1 MGMENAVYM
10 DHNATTAV
18 RPEARDAVSR
28 ALAVTGNP
36 SSVHGSG
43 RTARRL
49 VEDARDAVAALV
61 GAEPAAVVFTSGGTE
76 ANNLALR
83 GAGRARVL
91 CSAVEHASV
100 LSVID
105 GIIPIPVDGD
115 GIVDL
120 DALEALLAE
129 GEDGTALVSVMLA
142 NNETGALQP
151 VADVAALAHAHGAL
165 VHCDAVQAAG
175 KMAIDFRALSCDLMS
190 LSAHKIGGPPGVGA
204 LVIAGDV
211 AEGLALSPVLR
222 GGGQERGRRA
232 GTENVP
238 GIAGF
243 GAAAR
248 AAREGLAD
256 FARLGPWRDRIENR
270 LREHAGSRVYGFG
283 APRLANTSCLIMPGV
298 EAETQV
304 IQLDLAGVAVSA
316 GAACSS
322 GKVEPSRVL
331 AAMGADAKE
340 AATAIRVSLGW
351 NTTEDDV
358 ERFEEAWIQVH
369 GQAQANTHAHA
380 AA

>member
-1 MGMENAVYM
+1 MGMENPVYM

-18 RPEARDAVSR
+18 RPEARDAV
-28 ALAVTGNP
+28 ALALALTGNP

-61 GAEPAAVVFTSGGTE
+61 GAEPAWVVFTSGGTE

-83 GAGRARVL
+83 VLPKRAPIL

-100 LSVID
+100 LSVMD
-105 GIIPIPVDGD
+105 GIVEIPVDGD
-115 GIVDL
+115 GVVDL
-120 DALEALLAE
+120 GALEALLA
-129 GEDGTALVSVMLA
+129 GEDTPALVSVMLA
-142 NNETGALQP
+142 NNETGVLQP
-151 VADVAALAHAHGAL
+151 VADVAALAHEHGAL
-165 VHCDAVQAAG
+165 IHCDAVQAAG
-175 KMAIDFRALSCDLMS
+175 KMAIDFRTLGCDLMS
-190 LSAHKIGGPPGVGA
+190 LSAHKIGGPSGVGA
-204 LVIAGDV
+204 LVVTSGVEGD
-211 AEGLALSPVLR
+211 LALIPMLR

-248 AAREGLAD
+248 AAREGLTD
-256 FARLGPWRDRIENR
+256 FARLGRWRERIENR
-270 LREHAGSRVYGFG
+270 LRQHADSRVYGFG
-283 APRLANTSCLIMPGV
+283 APRLANTSCLTMPGV

-331 AAMGADAKE
+331 AAMGVDANE

-351 NTTEDDV
+351 NTTEDDADKFV
-358 ERFEEAWIQVH
+358 EAWIQVY
-369 GQAQANTHAHA
+369 GQAQAHA
-380 AA
+380 A

>member
-1 MGMENAVYM
+1 MGMKNPVYM

-18 RPEARDAVSR
+18 RPEARDAV
-28 ALAVTGNP
+28 ALALALTGNP

-61 GAEPAAVVFTSGGTE
+61 GAEPAWVVFTSGGTE

-83 GAGRARVL
+83 VLPKRAPIL

-100 LSVID
+100 LSVMD
-105 GIIPIPVDGD
+105 GIVEIPVDGD
-115 GIVDL
+115 GVVDL
-120 DALEALLAE
+120 GALEALLA
-129 GEDGTALVSVMLA
+129 GEDTPALVSVMLA
-142 NNETGALQP
+142 NNETGVLQP
-151 VADVAALAHAHGAL
+151 VADVAALAHEHGAL
-165 VHCDAVQAAG
+165 IHCDAVQAAG
-175 KMAIDFRALSCDLMS
+175 KMAIDFRALGCDLMS
-190 LSAHKIGGPPGVGA
+190 LSAHKIGGPSGVGA
-204 LVIAGDV
+204 LVVTSGVEGD
-211 AEGLALSPVLR
+211 LALIPMLR

-248 AAREGLAD
+248 AAREGLTD
-256 FARLGPWRDRIENR
+256 FARLGRWRERIENR
-270 LREHAGSRVYGFG
+270 LRQRADSRVYGFG
-283 APRLANTSCLIMPGV
+283 APRLANTSCLTMPGV

-304 IQLDLAGVAVSA
+304 IQFDLAGVAVSA

-331 AAMGADAKE
+331 AAMGVDANE

-351 NTTEDDV
+351 NTTEDDADKFV
-358 ERFEEAWIQVH
+358 EAWIQVY
-369 GQAQANTHAHA
+369 GQAQAHA
-380 AA
+380 A

>member
-1 MGMENAVYM
+1 MGMKNPVYM

-18 RPEARDAVSR
+18 RPEARDAV
-28 ALAVTGNP
+28 ALALALTGNP

-61 GAEPAAVVFTSGGTE
+61 GAEPAWVVFTSGGTE

-83 GAGRARVL
+83 VLSKRAPIL

-100 LSVID
+100 LSVMD
-105 GIIPIPVDGD
+105 GIVEIPVDGD
-115 GIVDL
+115 GVVDL
-120 DALEALLAE
+120 GALEALLA
-129 GEDGTALVSVMLA
+129 GEDTPALVSVMLA
-142 NNETGALQP
+142 NNETGVLQP
-151 VADVAALAHAHGAL
+151 VADVAALAHEHGAL
-165 VHCDAVQAAG
+165 IHCDAVQAAG
-175 KMAIDFRALSCDLMS
+175 KMAIDFRTLGCDLMS
-190 LSAHKIGGPPGVGA
+190 LSAHKIGGPSGVGA
-204 LVIAGDV
+204 LVVTSGVEGD
-211 AEGLALSPVLR
+211 LALIPMLR

-248 AAREGLAD
+248 AAREGLTD
-256 FARLGPWRDRIENR
+256 FARLGRWRERIENR
-270 LREHAGSRVYGFG
+270 LRQHADSRVYGFG
-283 APRLANTSCLIMPGV
+283 APRLANTSCLTMPGV

-331 AAMGADAKE
+331 AAMGVDANE

-351 NTTEDDV
+351 STTEDDADKFV
-358 ERFEEAWIQVH
+358 EAWIQVY
-369 GQAQANTHAHA
+369 GQAQAHA
-380 AA
+380 A

>member
-1 MGMENAVYM
+1 MGMKNPVYM

-18 RPEARDAVSR
+18 RPEARDAV
-28 ALAVTGNP
+28 ALALALTGNP

-61 GAEPAAVVFTSGGTE
+61 GAEPAWVVFTSGGTE

-83 GAGRARVL
+83 VLPKRAPIL

-100 LSVID
+100 LSVMD
-105 GIIPIPVDGD
+105 GIVEIPVDGD
-115 GIVDL
+115 GVVDL
-120 DALEALLAE
+120 SALEALLA
-129 GEDGTALVSVMLA
+129 GEDTPALVSVMLA
-142 NNETGALQP
+142 NNETGVLQP
-151 VADVAALAHAHGAL
+151 VADVAALAHEHGAL
-165 VHCDAVQAAG
+165 IHCDAVQAAG
-175 KMAIDFRALSCDLMS
+175 KMAIDFRALGCDLMS
-190 LSAHKIGGPPGVGA
+190 LSAHKIGGPSGVGA
-204 LVIAGDV
+204 LVVTSGVEGD
-211 AEGLALSPVLR
+211 LALIPMLR

-248 AAREGLAD
+248 AAREGLTD
-256 FARLGPWRDRIENR
+256 FARLGRWRERIENR
-270 LREHAGSRVYGFG
+270 LRQRADSRVYGFG
-283 APRLANTSCLIMPGV
+283 APRLANTSCLTMPGV

-304 IQLDLAGVAVSA
+304 IQFDLAGVAVSA

-331 AAMGADAKE
+331 AAMGVDANE

-351 NTTEDDV
+351 NTTEDDADKFV
-358 ERFEEAWIQVH
+358 EAWIQVY
-369 GQAQANTHAHA
+369 GQAQAHA
-380 AA
+380 A

>member
-1 MGMENAVYM
+1 MDMENPVYL

-28 ALAVTGNP
+28 ALALTGNP

-61 GAEPAAVVFTSGGTE
+61 GASPASLVFTSGGTE

-83 GAGRARVL
+83 GVAKRARVL
-91 CSAVEHASV
+91 CSAVEHTSV
-100 LSVID
+100 LSVMD
-105 GIIPIPVDGD
+105 GIVEIPVDGD
-115 GIVDL
+115 GVVDL
-120 DALEALLAE
+120 GALETLLA
-129 GEDGTALVSVMLA
+129 GEDEPALVSVMLA
-142 NNETGALQP
+142 NNETGVLQP

-165 VHCDAVQAAG
+165 MHCDAVQAAG
-175 KMAIDFRALSCDLMS
+175 KMAIDLGSLGCDLMS

-204 LVIAGDV
+204 LVVTGGV
-211 AEGLALSPVLR
+211 ADDWPLSPILR

-256 FARLGPWRDRIENR
+256 FARLGPWRDRIEDR

-283 APRLANTSCLIMPGV
+283 APRLANTSCLTMPGV

-304 IQLDLAGVAVSA
+304 IQFDLAGLAVSA

-331 AAMGADAKE
+331 AAMGAGAEE

-351 NTTEDDV
+351 NTTEDDADKFV
-358 ERFEEAWIQVH
+358 EAWIRVH
-369 GQAQANTHAHA
+369 GQANVHAGAHA
-380 AA
+380 A

>member
-1 MGMENAVYM
+1 MGMKNPVYM

-18 RPEARDAVSR
+18 RSEARDAV
-28 ALAVTGNP
+28 ALALALTGNP

-61 GAEPAAVVFTSGGTE
+61 GAEPAWVVFTSGGTE

-83 GAGRARVL
+83 VLPKRAPIL

-100 LSVID
+100 LSVMD
-105 GIIPIPVDGD
+105 GIVEIPVDGD
-115 GIVDL
+115 GVVDL
-120 DALEALLAE
+120 GALEALLA
-129 GEDGTALVSVMLA
+129 GEDTPALVSVMLA
-142 NNETGALQP
+142 NNETGVLQP
-151 VADVAALAHAHGAL
+151 VADVAALAHEHGAL
-165 VHCDAVQAAG
+165 IHCDAVQAAG
-175 KMAIDFRALSCDLMS
+175 KMAIDFRTLGCDLMS
-190 LSAHKIGGPPGVGA
+190 LSAHKIGGPSGVGA
-204 LVIAGDV
+204 LVVTSGVEGD
-211 AEGLALSPVLR
+211 LALIPMLR

-248 AAREGLAD
+248 AAREGLTD
-256 FARLGPWRDRIENR
+256 FARLGRWRERIENR
-270 LREHAGSRVYGFG
+270 LRQRADSRVYGFG
-283 APRLANTSCLIMPGV
+283 APRLANTSCLTMPGV

-304 IQLDLAGVAVSA
+304 IQFDLAGVAVSA

-331 AAMGADAKE
+331 TAMGVDANE

-351 NTTEDDV
+351 NTTEDEADKFV
-358 ERFEEAWIQVH
+358 EAWIQVY
-369 GQAQANTHAHA
+369 GQAQAHA
-380 AA
+380 A

>member
-1 MGMENAVYM
+1 MGMKNPVYM

-18 RPEARDAVSR
+18 RPEARDAV
-28 ALAVTGNP
+28 ALALALTGNP

-61 GAEPAAVVFTSGGTE
+61 GAEPAWVVFTSGGTE

-83 GAGRARVL
+83 MLPKRAPIL

-100 LSVID
+100 LSVMD
-105 GIIPIPVDGD
+105 GIVEIPVDGD
-115 GIVDL
+115 GVVDL
-120 DALEALLAE
+120 GALEALLA
-129 GEDGTALVSVMLA
+129 GEDTPALVSVMLA
-142 NNETGALQP
+142 NNETGVLQP
-151 VADVAALAHAHGAL
+151 VADVAALAHEHGAL
-165 VHCDAVQAAG
+165 IHCDAVQAAG
-175 KMAIDFRALSCDLMS
+175 KMAIDFRTLGCDLMS
-190 LSAHKIGGPPGVGA
+190 LSAHKIGGPSGVGA
-204 LVIAGDV
+204 LVVTSGVEGD
-211 AEGLALSPVLR
+211 LALIPMLR
-222 GGGQERGRRA
+222 GGVQERGRRA

-248 AAREGLAD
+248 AAREGLTD
-256 FARLGPWRDRIENR
+256 FARLGRWRERIENR
-270 LREHAGSRVYGFG
+270 LRQRADSRVYGFG
-283 APRLANTSCLIMPGV
+283 APRLANTSCLTMPGV

-331 AAMGADAKE
+331 AAMGVDANE

-351 NTTEDDV
+351 NTTEDDADKFV
-358 ERFEEAWIQVH
+358 EAWIQVY
-369 GQAQANTHAHA
+369 GQAQAHA
-380 AA
+380 A

>member
-18 RPEARDAVSR
+18 RPEAPEAVAL

-91 CSAVEHASV
+91 CSSVEHTSV
-100 LSVID
+100 LSVMD
-105 GIIPIPVDGD
+105 GIVEIPVDGD
-115 GIVDL
+115 GVVDL
-120 DALEALLAE
+120 GALETLLA
-129 GEDGTALVSVMLA
+129 GEDEPALVSVMLA
-142 NNETGALQP
+142 NNETGVLQP
-151 VADVAALAHAHGAL
+151 VADVAALAHEHGAL

-175 KMAIDFRALSCDLMS
+175 KMAIDLGALGCDLMS
-190 LSAHKIGGPPGVGA
+190 LSAHKIGGPAGVGA
-204 LVIAGDV
+204 LVIAGGV
-211 AEGLALSPVLR
+211 ANDWPLSPVFR

-248 AAREGLAD
+248 AAREGVAD
-256 FARLGPWRDRIENR
+256 FARLGGWRERIEDR
-270 LREHAGSRVYGFG
+270 LREHAGSHVYGLS
-283 APRLANTSCLIMPGV
+283 APRLANTSCLTMPGV

-304 IQLDLAGVAVSA
+304 IQFDLAGVAVSA

-322 GKVEPSRVL
+322 GKVEASHVL
-331 AAMGADAKE
+331 AAMGAGAEE

-358 ERFEEAWIQVH
+358 EKFVEAWIQVH
-369 GQAQANTHAHA
+369 GQANVHAGAHA
-380 AA
+380 A

>member
-1 MGMENAVYM
+1 MGMKNPVYM

-18 RPEARDAVSR
+18 RPEARDAV
-28 ALAVTGNP
+28 ALALALTGNP

-61 GAEPAAVVFTSGGTE
+61 GAEPAWVVFTSGGTE

-83 GAGRARVL
+83 VLPKRAPIL

-100 LSVID
+100 LSVMD
-105 GIIPIPVDGD
+105 GIVEIPVDGD
-115 GIVDL
+115 GVVDL
-120 DALEALLAE
+120 GALEALLA
-129 GEDGTALVSVMLA
+129 GEDTPALVSVMLA
-142 NNETGALQP
+142 NNETGVLQS
-151 VADVAALAHAHGAL
+151 VADVAALAHEHGAL
-165 VHCDAVQAAG
+165 IHCDAVQAAG
-175 KMAIDFRALSCDLMS
+175 KMAIDFRTLGCDLMS
-190 LSAHKIGGPPGVGA
+190 LSAHKIGGPSGVGA
-204 LVIAGDV
+204 LVVTSGVEGD
-211 AEGLALSPVLR
+211 LALIPMLR

-248 AAREGLAD
+248 AAREGLTD
-256 FARLGPWRDRIENR
+256 FARLGRWRERIENR
-270 LREHAGSRVYGFG
+270 LRQHADSRVYGFG
-283 APRLANTSCLIMPGV
+283 APRLANTSCLTMPGV

-304 IQLDLAGVAVSA
+304 IQFDLAGVAVSA

-331 AAMGADAKE
+331 AAMGVDANE

-351 NTTEDDV
+351 NTTEDDADKFV
-358 ERFEEAWIQVH
+358 EAWIQVY
-369 GQAQANTHAHA
+369 GQAQAHA
-380 AA
+380 A

>member
-1 MGMENAVYM
+1 MGMKNPVYM

-18 RPEARDAVSR
+18 RPEARDAV
-28 ALAVTGNP
+28 ALALALTGNP

-61 GAEPAAVVFTSGGTE
+61 GAEPAWVVFTSGGTE

-83 GAGRARVL
+83 VLPKRAPIL

-100 LSVID
+100 LSVMD
-105 GIIPIPVDGD
+105 GIVEIPVDGD
-115 GIVDL
+115 GVVDL
-120 DALEALLAE
+120 GALEALLA
-129 GEDGTALVSVMLA
+129 GEDTPALVSVMLA
-142 NNETGALQP
+142 NNETGVLQP
-151 VADVAALAHAHGAL
+151 VADVAALAHEHGAL
-165 VHCDAVQAAG
+165 IHCDAVQAAG
-175 KMAIDFRALSCDLMS
+175 KMAIDFRALGCDLMS
-190 LSAHKIGGPPGVGA
+190 LSAHKIGGPSGVGA
-204 LVIAGDV
+204 LVVTSGVEGD
-211 AEGLALSPVLR
+211 LALIPMLR

-248 AAREGLAD
+248 AAREGLTD
-256 FARLGPWRDRIENR
+256 FARLGRWRERIENL
-270 LREHAGSRVYGFG
+270 LRQHADSRVYGFG
-283 APRLANTSCLIMPGV
+283 APRLANTSCLTMPGV

-331 AAMGADAKE
+331 AAMGVDANE

-351 NTTEDDV
+351 NTTEDDADKFV
-358 ERFEEAWIQVH
+358 EAWIQVY
-369 GQAQANTHAHA
+369 GQAQAHA
-380 AA
+380 A

>member
-1 MGMENAVYM
+1 MGMKNPVYM

-18 RPEARDAVSR
+18 RPEARDAV
-28 ALAVTGNP
+28 ALALALPGNP

-61 GAEPAAVVFTSGGTE
+61 GAEPAWVVFTSGGTE

-83 GAGRARVL
+83 VLPKRAPIL

-100 LSVID
+100 LSVMD
-105 GIIPIPVDGD
+105 GIVEIPVDGD
-115 GIVDL
+115 GVVDL
-120 DALEALLAE
+120 GALEALLA
-129 GEDGTALVSVMLA
+129 GEDTPALVSVMLA
-142 NNETGALQP
+142 NNETGVLQP
-151 VADVAALAHAHGAL
+151 VADVAALAHEHGAL
-165 VHCDAVQAAG
+165 IHCDAVQAAG
-175 KMAIDFRALSCDLMS
+175 KMAIDFRALGCDLMS
-190 LSAHKIGGPPGVGA
+190 LSAHKIGGPSGVGA
-204 LVIAGDV
+204 LVVTSGVEGD
-211 AEGLALSPVLR
+211 LALIPMLR

-248 AAREGLAD
+248 AAREGLTD
-256 FARLGPWRDRIENR
+256 FARLGRWRERIENR
-270 LREHAGSRVYGFG
+270 LRQHADSRVYGFG
-283 APRLANTSCLIMPGV
+283 APRLANTSCLTMPGV

-331 AAMGADAKE
+331 AAMGVDANE

-351 NTTEDDV
+351 NTTEDDADKFV
-358 ERFEEAWIQVH
+358 EAWIQVY
-369 GQAQANTHAHA
+369 GQAQAHA
-380 AA
+380 A

>member
-1 MGMENAVYM
+1 MGMKNPVYM

-18 RPEARDAVSR
+18 RPEARDAV
-28 ALAVTGNP
+28 ALALVLTRNP

-61 GAEPAAVVFTSGGTE
+61 GAEPAWVVFTSGGTE

-83 GAGRARVL
+83 VLPKRAPIL

-100 LSVID
+100 LSVMD
-105 GIIPIPVDGD
+105 GIVEIPVDGD
-115 GIVDL
+115 GVVDL
-120 DALEALLAE
+120 GALEALLA
-129 GEDGTALVSVMLA
+129 GEDTPALVSVMLA
-142 NNETGALQP
+142 NNETGVLQP
-151 VADVAALAHAHGAL
+151 VADVAALAHEHGAL
-165 VHCDAVQAAG
+165 IHCDAVQAAG
-175 KMAIDFRALSCDLMS
+175 KMAIDFRTLGCDLMS
-190 LSAHKIGGPPGVGA
+190 LSAHKIGGPSGVGA
-204 LVIAGDV
+204 LVVTSGVEGD
-211 AEGLALSPVLR
+211 LALIPMLR

-248 AAREGLAD
+248 AAREGLTD
-256 FARLGPWRDRIENR
+256 FARLGRWRERIENR
-270 LREHAGSRVYGFG
+270 LRQHADSRVYGFG
-283 APRLANTSCLIMPGV
+283 APRLANTSCLTMPGV

-304 IQLDLAGVAVSA
+304 IQFDLAGVAVSA

-331 AAMGADAKE
+331 AAMGVDANE

-351 NTTEDDV
+351 NTTEDDADKFV
-358 ERFEEAWIQVH
+358 EAWIQVY
-369 GQAQANTHAHA
+369 GQAQAHA
-380 AA
+380 A

>member
-1 MGMENAVYM
+1 MGMKNPVYM

-18 RPEARDAVSR
+18 RPEARDAV
-28 ALAVTGNP
+28 ALALALTGNP

-61 GAEPAAVVFTSGGTE
+61 GAEPAWVVFTSGGTE

-83 GAGRARVL
+83 VLPKRAPIL

-100 LSVID
+100 LSVMD
-105 GIIPIPVDGD
+105 GIVEIPVDGD
-115 GIVDL
+115 GVVDL
-120 DALEALLAE
+120 DALEALLA
-129 GEDGTALVSVMLA
+129 GEDTPALVSVMLA
-142 NNETGALQP
+142 NNETGVLQP
-151 VADVAALAHAHGAL
+151 VADVAALAHEHGAL
-165 VHCDAVQAAG
+165 IHCDAVQAAG
-175 KMAIDFRALSCDLMS
+175 KMAIDFRTLGCDLMS
-190 LSAHKIGGPPGVGA
+190 LSAHKIGGPSGVGA
-204 LVIAGDV
+204 LVVTSGVEGD
-211 AEGLALSPVLR
+211 LALIPMLR

-248 AAREGLAD
+248 AAREGLTD
-256 FARLGPWRDRIENR
+256 FAHLGRWRERIENR
-270 LREHAGSRVYGFG
+270 LRQHANNRVYGFG
-283 APRLANTSCLIMPGV
+283 APRLANTSCLTMPGV

-331 AAMGADAKE
+331 AAMGVDANE

-351 NTTEDDV
+351 NTTEDDADKFV
-358 ERFEEAWIQVH
+358 EAWIQVY
-369 GQAQANTHAHA
+369 GQAQAHA
-380 AA
+380 A

>member
-1 MGMENAVYM
+1 MGMKNPVYM

-18 RPEARDAVSR
+18 RPEARDAV
-28 ALAVTGNP
+28 ALALALTGNP

-61 GAEPAAVVFTSGGTE
+61 GAEPAWVVFTSGGTE

-83 GAGRARVL
+83 VLPKRAPIL

-100 LSVID
+100 LSVMD
-105 GIIPIPVDGD
+105 GIVEIPVDGD
-115 GIVDL
+115 GVVDL
-120 DALEALLAE
+120 GALEALLA
-129 GEDGTALVSVMLA
+129 GEDTPALVSVMLA
-142 NNETGALQP
+142 NNETGVLQP
-151 VADVAALAHAHGAL
+151 VADVAALAHEHGAL
-165 VHCDAVQAAG
+165 IHCDAVQAAG
-175 KMAIDFRALSCDLMS
+175 KMAIDFRTLGCDLMS
-190 LSAHKIGGPPGVGA
+190 LSAHKIGGPSGVGA
-204 LVIAGDV
+204 LVVTSGVEGD
-211 AEGLALSPVLR
+211 LALIPMLR

-248 AAREGLAD
+248 AAREGLTD
-256 FARLGPWRDRIENR
+256 FARLGRWRERIENR
-270 LREHAGSRVYGFG
+270 LRQHADSRVYGFG
-283 APRLANTSCLIMPGV
+283 APRLANTSCLTMPGV

-304 IQLDLAGVAVSA
+304 IQFDLAGVAVSA

-331 AAMGADAKE
+331 AAMGVDANE

-351 NTTEDDV
+351 NTTEDDADKFV
-358 ERFEEAWIQVH
+358 EAWIQVY
-369 GQAQANTHAHA
+369 GQAQAHA
-380 AA
+380 A

>member
-1 MGMENAVYM
+1 MGMKNPVYM

-18 RPEARDAVSR
+18 RPEARDAV
-28 ALAVTGNP
+28 ALALAFTGNP

-61 GAEPAAVVFTSGGTE
+61 GAEPAWVVFTSGGTE

-83 GAGRARVL
+83 VLPKRAPIL

-100 LSVID
+100 LSVMD
-105 GIIPIPVDGD
+105 GIVEIPVDGD
-115 GIVDL
+115 GVVDL
-120 DALEALLAE
+120 GALEALLA
-129 GEDGTALVSVMLA
+129 GEDTPALVSVMLA
-142 NNETGALQP
+142 NNETGVLQP
-151 VADVAALAHAHGAL
+151 VADVAALAHEHGAL
-165 VHCDAVQAAG
+165 IHCDAVQAAG
-175 KMAIDFRALSCDLMS
+175 KMAIDFRTLGCDLMS
-190 LSAHKIGGPPGVGA
+190 LSAHKIGGPSGVGA
-204 LVIAGDV
+204 LVVTSGVEGD
-211 AEGLALSPVLR
+211 LALIPMLR

-248 AAREGLAD
+248 AAREGLTD
-256 FARLGPWRDRIENR
+256 FARLGRWRERIENR
-270 LREHAGSRVYGFG
+270 LRQHADSRVYGFG
-283 APRLANTSCLIMPGV
+283 APRLANTSCLTMPGV

-331 AAMGADAKE
+331 AAMGVDANE

-351 NTTEDDV
+351 NTTEDDADKFV
-358 ERFEEAWIQVH
+358 EAWIQVY
-369 GQAQANTHAHA
+369 GQAQAHA
-380 AA
+380 A

>member
-1 MGMENAVYM
+1 MGMKNPVYM

-18 RPEARDAVSR
+18 RPEARDAV
-28 ALAVTGNP
+28 ALALALTGNP

-61 GAEPAAVVFTSGGTE
+61 GAEPAWVVFTSGGTE

-83 GAGRARVL
+83 VLPKRAPIL

-100 LSVID
+100 LSVMD
-105 GIIPIPVDGD
+105 GIVEIPVDGD
-115 GIVDL
+115 GVVDL
-120 DALEALLAE
+120 GALEALLA
-129 GEDGTALVSVMLA
+129 GEDTPALVSVMLA
-142 NNETGALQP
+142 NNETGVLQP
-151 VADVAALAHAHGAL
+151 VADVAALAHEHGAL
-165 VHCDAVQAAG
+165 IHCDAVQAAG
-175 KMAIDFRALSCDLMS
+175 KMAIDYRALGCDLMS
-190 LSAHKIGGPPGVGA
+190 LSAHKIGGPSGVGA
-204 LVIAGDV
+204 LVVTSGVEGD
-211 AEGLALSPVLR
+211 LTLIPMLH

-248 AAREGLAD
+248 AAREGLTD
-256 FARLGPWRDRIENR
+256 FARLGRWRERIENR
-270 LREHAGSRVYGFG
+270 LRQRADSRVYGFG
-283 APRLANTSCLIMPGV
+283 APRLANTSCLTMPGV

-331 AAMGADAKE
+331 AAMGVDANE

-351 NTTEDDV
+351 NTTEDDADKFV
-358 ERFEEAWIQVH
+358 EAWIQVY
-369 GQAQANTHAHA
+369 GQAQAHA
-380 AA
+380 A

>member
-1 MGMENAVYM
+1 MGMKNPVYM

-18 RPEARDAVSR
+18 RPEARDAV
-28 ALAVTGNP
+28 ALALALTGNP

-61 GAEPAAVVFTSGGTE
+61 GAEPAWVVFTSGGTE

-83 GAGRARVL
+83 VLPKRAPIL

-100 LSVID
+100 LSVMD
-105 GIIPIPVDGD
+105 GIVEIPVDGD
-115 GIVDL
+115 GVVDL
-120 DALEALLAE
+120 GALEALLA
-129 GEDGTALVSVMLA
+129 GEDTPALVSVMLA
-142 NNETGALQP
+142 NNETGVLQP
-151 VADVAALAHAHGAL
+151 VADVAALAHEHGAL
-165 VHCDAVQAAG
+165 IHCDAVQAAG
-175 KMAIDFRALSCDLMS
+175 KMAIDFRDLGCDLMS
-190 LSAHKIGGPPGVGA
+190 LSAHKIGGPSGVGA
-204 LVIAGDV
+204 LVVTSGVEGD
-211 AEGLALSPVLR
+211 LALIPMLR

-248 AAREGLAD
+248 AAREGLTD
-256 FARLGPWRDRIENR
+256 FARLGRWRERIENR
-270 LREHAGSRVYGFG
+270 LRQRADSRVYGFG
-283 APRLANTSCLIMPGV
+283 APRLANTSCLTMPGV

-304 IQLDLAGVAVSA
+304 IQFDLAGVAVSA

-331 AAMGADAKE
+331 AAMGVDANE

-351 NTTEDDV
+351 NTTEDDADKFV
-358 ERFEEAWIQVH
+358 EAWIQVY
-369 GQAQANTHAHA
+369 GQAQAHA
-380 AA
+380 A

>member
-1 MGMENAVYM
+1 MGIKNPVYM

-18 RPEARDAVSR
+18 RPEARDAV
-28 ALAVTGNP
+28 ALALALTGNP

-61 GAEPAAVVFTSGGTE
+61 GAEPAWVVFTSGGTE

-83 GAGRARVL
+83 VLPKRAPIL

-100 LSVID
+100 LSVMD
-105 GIIPIPVDGD
+105 GIVEIPVDGD
-115 GIVDL
+115 GVVDL
-120 DALEALLAE
+120 GALEALLA
-129 GEDGTALVSVMLA
+129 GEDTPALVSVMLA
-142 NNETGALQP
+142 NNETGVLQP
-151 VADVAALAHAHGAL
+151 VADVAALAHEHGAL
-165 VHCDAVQAAG
+165 IHCDAVQAAG
-175 KMAIDFRALSCDLMS
+175 KMAIDFRTLGCDLMS
-190 LSAHKIGGPPGVGA
+190 LSAHKIGGPSGVGA
-204 LVIAGDV
+204 LVVTSGVEGD
-211 AEGLALSPVLR
+211 LALIPMLR

-248 AAREGLAD
+248 AAREGLTD
-256 FARLGPWRDRIENR
+256 FARLGRWRERIENR
-270 LREHAGSRVYGFG
+270 LRQHADSRVYGFG
-283 APRLANTSCLIMPGV
+283 APRLANTSCLTMPGV

-304 IQLDLAGVAVSA
+304 IQFDLAGVAVSA

-331 AAMGADAKE
+331 AAMGVDANE

-351 NTTEDDV
+351 STTEDDADKFV
-358 ERFEEAWIQVH
+358 EAWIQVY
-369 GQAQANTHAHA
+369 GQAQAHA
-380 AA
+380 A

>member
-1 MGMENAVYM
+1 MGMKNPVYM

-18 RPEARDAVSR
+18 RPEARDAV
-28 ALAVTGNP
+28 ALALALTGNP

-61 GAEPAAVVFTSGGTE
+61 GAEPAWVVFTSGGTE

-83 GAGRARVL
+83 VLHKRAPIL

-100 LSVID
+100 LSVMD
-105 GIIPIPVDGD
+105 GIVEIPVDGD
-115 GIVDL
+115 GVVDL
-120 DALEALLAE
+120 GALEALLA
-129 GEDGTALVSVMLA
+129 GEDTPALVSVMLA
-142 NNETGALQP
+142 NNETGVLQP
-151 VADVAALAHAHGAL
+151 VADVAALAHEHGAL
-165 VHCDAVQAAG
+165 IHCDAVQAAG
-175 KMAIDFRALSCDLMS
+175 KMGIDFRALGCDLMS
-190 LSAHKIGGPPGVGA
+190 LSAHKIGGPSGVGA
-204 LVIAGDV
+204 LVVTSGVEGD
-211 AEGLALSPVLR
+211 LALIPMLR

-248 AAREGLAD
+248 AAREGLTD
-256 FARLGPWRDRIENR
+256 FARLGRWRERIENC
-270 LREHAGSRVYGFG
+270 LRQHADSRVYGFG
-283 APRLANTSCLIMPGV
+283 APRLANTSCLTMPGV

-331 AAMGADAKE
+331 AAMGVDANE

-351 NTTEDDV
+351 NTTEDDADKFV
-358 ERFEEAWIQVH
+358 EAWIQVYS
-369 GQAQANTHAHA
+369 QAQAHA
-380 AA
+380 A

>member
-1 MGMENAVYM
+1 MGMENPVYM

-18 RPEARDAVSR
+18 RPEARDAV
-28 ALAVTGNP
+28 ALALALTGNP

-61 GAEPAAVVFTSGGTE
+61 GDEPAWVFFTSGGTE

-83 GAGRARVL
+83 VLPKRAPIL

-100 LSVID
+100 LSVLD
-105 GIIPIPVDGD
+105 GIVEIPVDGD
-115 GIVDL
+115 GVVDL
-120 DALEALLAE
+120 VALEALLT
-129 GEDGTALVSVMLA
+129 GEDTPTLVSVMLA
-142 NNETGALQP
+142 NNETGVLQP
-151 VADVAALAHAHGAL
+151 VADVAALAHEHGAL
-165 VHCDAVQAAG
+165 IHCDAVQAAG
-175 KMAIDFRALSCDLMS
+175 KMAIDFRALGCDLMS
-190 LSAHKIGGPPGVGA
+190 LSAHKIGGPSGVGA
-204 LVIAGDV
+204 LVVTGNVEGD
-211 AEGLALSPVLR
+211 LALIPMLR

-256 FARLGPWRDRIENR
+256 FARLGRLRERIENR
-270 LREHAGSRVYGFG
+270 LRQHAGSHVYSFG
-283 APRLANTSCLIMPGV
+283 APRLANTSCLTMPGV

-322 GKVEPSRVL
+322 GRVEPSRVL
-331 AAMGADAKE
+331 AAMGVDANE

-351 NTTEDDV
+351 NTTEDDADKFV
-358 ERFEEAWIQVH
+358 EAWIQVY
-369 GQAQANTHAHA
+369 GQAQAHA
-380 AA
+380 A

>member
-1 MGMENAVYM
+1 MGMKNPVYM

-18 RPEARDAVSR
+18 RPEARDAV
-28 ALAVTGNP
+28 ALVLALTGNP

-61 GAEPAAVVFTSGGTE
+61 GAEPAWVVFTSGGTE

-83 GAGRARVL
+83 VLPKRAPIL

-100 LSVID
+100 LSVMD
-105 GIIPIPVDGD
+105 GIVEIPVDGD
-115 GIVDL
+115 GVVDL
-120 DALEALLAE
+120 GALEALLA
-129 GEDGTALVSVMLA
+129 GEDTPALVSVMLA
-142 NNETGALQP
+142 NNETGVLQP
-151 VADVAALAHAHGAL
+151 VADVAALAHEHGAL
-165 VHCDAVQAAG
+165 IHCDAVQAAG
-175 KMAIDFRALSCDLMS
+175 KMATDFRALGCDLMS
-190 LSAHKIGGPPGVGA
+190 LSAHKIGGPSGVGA
-204 LVIAGDV
+204 LVVTSGVEGD
-211 AEGLALSPVLR
+211 LALIPMLR

-248 AAREGLAD
+248 AAREGLTD
-256 FARLGPWRDRIENR
+256 FARLGRWRERIENR
-270 LREHAGSRVYGFG
+270 LRQHADSRVYGFG
-283 APRLANTSCLIMPGV
+283 APRLANTSCLTMPGV

-331 AAMGADAKE
+331 AAMGVDANE

-351 NTTEDDV
+351 NTTEDDADKFV
-358 ERFEEAWIQVH
+358 EAWIQVY
-369 GQAQANTHAHA
+369 GQAQAHA
-380 AA
+380 A

>member
-1 MGMENAVYM
+1 MGMKNPVYM

-18 RPEARDAVSR
+18 RPEARDAV
-28 ALAVTGNP
+28 ALALALTGNP

-61 GAEPAAVVFTSGGTE
+61 GAEPAWVVFTSGGTE

-83 GAGRARVL
+83 VLPKRAPIL

-100 LSVID
+100 LSVMD
-105 GIIPIPVDGD
+105 GIVEIPVDGD
-115 GIVDL
+115 GVVDL
-120 DALEALLAE
+120 GALEALLA
-129 GEDGTALVSVMLA
+129 GEDTPALVSVMLA
-142 NNETGALQP
+142 NNETGVLQP
-151 VADVAALAHAHGAL
+151 VADVAALAHEHGAL
-165 VHCDAVQAAG
+165 IHCDAVQAAG
-175 KMAIDFRALSCDLMS
+175 KMAIDFRTLGCDLMS
-190 LSAHKIGGPPGVGA
+190 LSAHKIGGPSGVGA
-204 LVIAGDV
+204 LVVTSGVEGD
-211 AEGLALSPVLR
+211 LALIPMLR

-248 AAREGLAD
+248 AARGGLTD
-256 FARLGPWRDRIENR
+256 FARLGRWRERIENR
-270 LREHAGSRVYGFG
+270 LRQRADSRVYGFG
-283 APRLANTSCLIMPGV
+283 APRLANTSCLTMPGV

-304 IQLDLAGVAVSA
+304 IQFDLAGVAVSA

-331 AAMGADAKE
+331 AAMGVDANE

-351 NTTEDDV
+351 STTEDDADKFV
-358 ERFEEAWIQVH
+358 EAWIQVY
-369 GQAQANTHAHA
+369 GQAQAHA
-380 AA
+380 A

>member
-1 MGMENAVYM
+1 MGMKNPVYM

-18 RPEARDAVSR
+18 RPEARDAV
-28 ALAVTGNP
+28 ALALALTGNP

-61 GAEPAAVVFTSGGTE
+61 GAEPAWVVFTSGGTE

-83 GAGRARVL
+83 VLPKRAPIL

-100 LSVID
+100 LSVMD
-105 GIIPIPVDGD
+105 GIVEIPVDGD
-115 GIVDL
+115 GVVDL
-120 DALEALLAE
+120 GALEALLA
-129 GEDGTALVSVMLA
+129 GEDTPALVSVMLA
-142 NNETGALQP
+142 NNETGVLQP
-151 VADVAALAHAHGAL
+151 VADVAALAHEHGAL
-165 VHCDAVQAAG
+165 IHCDAVQAAG
-175 KMAIDFRALSCDLMS
+175 KMAIDFRTLGCDLMS
-190 LSAHKIGGPPGVGA
+190 LSAHKIGGPSGVGA
-204 LVIAGDV
+204 LVVTSGVEGD
-211 AEGLALSPVLR
+211 LALIPMLR

-248 AAREGLAD
+248 AAREGLTD
-256 FARLGPWRDRIENR
+256 FARLGRWRERIENR
-270 LREHAGSRVYGFG
+270 LRQRADSRVYGFG
-283 APRLANTSCLIMPGV
+283 APRLANTSCLTMPGV

-304 IQLDLAGVAVSA
+304 IQFDLAGVAVSA

-331 AAMGADAKE
+331 AAMGVDANE

-351 NTTEDDV
+351 NTTEDDADKFV
-358 ERFEEAWIQVH
+358 EAWIQVY
-369 GQAQANTHAHA
+369 GQAQAHA
-380 AA
+380 A

>member
-1 MGMENAVYM
+1 MGMKNPVYM

-18 RPEARDAVSR
+18 RPEARDAV
-28 ALAVTGNP
+28 ALALALTGNP

-61 GAEPAAVVFTSGGTE
+61 GAEPAWVVFTSGGTE

-83 GAGRARVL
+83 VLPKRAPIL

-100 LSVID
+100 LSVMD
-105 GIIPIPVDGD
+105 GIVEIPVDGD
-115 GIVDL
+115 GVVDL
-120 DALEALLAE
+120 GALEALLA
-129 GEDGTALVSVMLA
+129 GEDTPALVSVMLA
-142 NNETGALQP
+142 NNETGVLQP
-151 VADVAALAHAHGAL
+151 VADVAALAHEHGAL
-165 VHCDAVQAAG
+165 IHCDAVQAAG
-175 KMAIDFRALSCDLMS
+175 KMAIDFRPLGCDLMS
-190 LSAHKIGGPPGVGA
+190 LSAHKIGGPSGVGA
-204 LVIAGDV
+204 LVVTSGVEDD
-211 AEGLALSPVLR
+211 LALIPMLR

-248 AAREGLAD
+248 AAREGLTD
-256 FARLGPWRDRIENR
+256 FARLGRWRERIENR
-270 LREHAGSRVYGFG
+270 LRQRADSRVYGFG
-283 APRLANTSCLIMPGV
+283 APRLANTSCLTMPGV

-304 IQLDLAGVAVSA
+304 IQFDLAGVAVSA

-331 AAMGADAKE
+331 AAMGVDANE

-351 NTTEDDV
+351 NTTEDDADKFV
-358 ERFEEAWIQVH
+358 EAWIQVY
-369 GQAQANTHAHA
+369 GQAQAHA
-380 AA
+380 A

>member
-1 MGMENAVYM
+1 MGMKKPVYM

-18 RPEARDAVSR
+18 RPEARDAV
-28 ALAVTGNP
+28 ALALALTGNP

-61 GAEPAAVVFTSGGTE
+61 GAEPAWVVFTSGGTE

-83 GAGRARVL
+83 VLPKRAPIL

-100 LSVID
+100 LSVMD
-105 GIIPIPVDGD
+105 GIVEIPVDGD
-115 GIVDL
+115 GVVDL
-120 DALEALLAE
+120 GALEALLA
-129 GEDGTALVSVMLA
+129 GEDTPALVSVMLA
-142 NNETGALQP
+142 NNETGVLQP
-151 VADVAALAHAHGAL
+151 VADVAALAHEHGAL
-165 VHCDAVQAAG
+165 IHCDAVQAAG
-175 KMAIDFRALSCDLMS
+175 KMAIDFRALGCDLMS
-190 LSAHKIGGPPGVGA
+190 LSAHKIGGPSGVGA
-204 LVIAGDV
+204 LVVTSGVEGD
-211 AEGLALSPVLR
+211 LSLIPMLR

-248 AAREGLAD
+248 AAREGLTD
-256 FARLGPWRDRIENR
+256 FARLGRWRERIENR
-270 LREHAGSRVYGFG
+270 LRQRADSRVYGFG
-283 APRLANTSCLIMPGV
+283 APRLANTSCLTMPGV

-304 IQLDLAGVAVSA
+304 IQFDLAGVAVSA

-331 AAMGADAKE
+331 AAMGVDANE

-351 NTTEDDV
+351 NTTEDDADKFV
-358 ERFEEAWIQVH
+358 EAWIQVY
-369 GQAQANTHAHA
+369 GQAQAHA
-380 AA
+380 A

>member
-1 MGMENAVYM
+1 MGMKNPVYM

-18 RPEARDAVSR
+18 RPEARDAV
-28 ALAVTGNP
+28 ALALALTGNP

-61 GAEPAAVVFTSGGTE
+61 GAEPAWVVFTSGGTE

-83 GAGRARVL
+83 VLPKRAPIL

-100 LSVID
+100 LSVMD
-105 GIIPIPVDGD
+105 GIVEIPVDGD
-115 GIVDL
+115 GVVDL
-120 DALEALLAE
+120 GALEALLA
-129 GEDGTALVSVMLA
+129 GEDTPALVSVMLA
-142 NNETGALQP
+142 NNETGVLQP
-151 VADVAALAHAHGAL
+151 VADVAALAHEHGAL
-165 VHCDAVQAAG
+165 IHCDAVQAAG
-175 KMAIDFRALSCDLMS
+175 KMAIDFRTLGCDLMS
-190 LSAHKIGGPPGVGA
+190 LSAHKIGGPSGVGA
-204 LVIAGDV
+204 LVVTSGVEGD
-211 AEGLALSPVLR
+211 LALIPMLR

-248 AAREGLAD
+248 AAREGLTD
-256 FARLGPWRDRIENR
+256 FARLGRWRERIENR
-270 LREHAGSRVYGFG
+270 LRQHADSRVYGFG
-283 APRLANTSCLIMPGV
+283 APRLANTSCLTMPGV

-331 AAMGADAKE
+331 AAMGVDANE

-351 NTTEDDV
+351 NTTEDDADKFV
-358 ERFEEAWIQVH
+358 EAWIQVY
-369 GQAQANTHAHA
+369 GQAQAHA
-380 AA
+380 A

>member
-1 MGMENAVYM
+1 MGMKNPVYM
-10 DHNATTAV
+10 DHNATTAI
-18 RPEARDAVSR
+18 RPEARDAV
-28 ALAVTGNP
+28 ALALALTGNP

-61 GAEPAAVVFTSGGTE
+61 GAEPAWVVFTSGGTE

-83 GAGRARVL
+83 VLPKRAPIL

-100 LSVID
+100 LSVMD
-105 GIIPIPVDGD
+105 GIVEIPVDGD
-115 GIVDL
+115 GVVDL
-120 DALEALLAE
+120 GALEALLA
-129 GEDGTALVSVMLA
+129 GEDTPALVSVMLA
-142 NNETGALQP
+142 NNETGVLQP
-151 VADVAALAHAHGAL
+151 VADVAALAHEHGAL
-165 VHCDAVQAAG
+165 IHCDAVQAAG
-175 KMAIDFRALSCDLMS
+175 KMAIDFRTLGCDLMS
-190 LSAHKIGGPPGVGA
+190 LSAHKIGGPSGVGA
-204 LVIAGDV
+204 LVVTSGVEGD
-211 AEGLALSPVLR
+211 LALIPMLR

-248 AAREGLAD
+248 AAREGLTD
-256 FARLGPWRDRIENR
+256 FARLGRWRERIENR
-270 LREHAGSRVYGFG
+270 LRQHADSRVYGFG
-283 APRLANTSCLIMPGV
+283 APRLANTSCLTMPGV

-331 AAMGADAKE
+331 AAMGVDANE

-351 NTTEDDV
+351 NTTEDDADKFV
-358 ERFEEAWIQVH
+358 EAWIQVY
-369 GQAQANTHAHA
+369 GQAQAHA
-380 AA
+380 A

>member
-1 MGMENAVYM
+1 MGMKNPVYM

-18 RPEARDAVSR
+18 RPEARDAV
-28 ALAVTGNP
+28 ALALALTGNP

-61 GAEPAAVVFTSGGTE
+61 GAEPAWVVFTSGGTE

-83 GAGRARVL
+83 VLPKRAPIL

-100 LSVID
+100 LSVMD
-105 GIIPIPVDGD
+105 GIVEIPVDGD
-115 GIVDL
+115 GVVDL
-120 DALEALLAE
+120 GALEALLA
-129 GEDGTALVSVMLA
+129 GEDTPALVSVMLA
-142 NNETGALQP
+142 NNETGVLQP
-151 VADVAALAHAHGAL
+151 VADVAALAHEHGAL
-165 VHCDAVQAAG
+165 IHCDAVQAAG
-175 KMAIDFRALSCDLMS
+175 KMAIDFRTLGCDLMS
-190 LSAHKIGGPPGVGA
+190 LSAHKIGGPSGVGA
-204 LVIAGDV
+204 LVVTSGVEGD
-211 AEGLALSPVLR
+211 LALIPMLR

-248 AAREGLAD
+248 AAREGLTD
-256 FARLGPWRDRIENR
+256 FARLGCWRERIENR
-270 LREHAGSRVYGFG
+270 LRQHADSRVYGFG
-283 APRLANTSCLIMPGV
+283 APRLANTSCLTMPGV

-331 AAMGADAKE
+331 AAMGVDANE

-351 NTTEDDV
+351 NTTEDDADKFV
-358 ERFEEAWIQVH
+358 EAWIQVY
-369 GQAQANTHAHA
+369 GQAQAHA
-380 AA
+380 A

>member
-1 MGMENAVYM
+1 MGMKNPVYM

-18 RPEARDAVSR
+18 RPEARDAVTL
-28 ALAVTGNP
+28 ALALTGNP

-61 GAEPAAVVFTSGGTE
+61 GAEPAWVVFTSGGTE

-83 GAGRARVL
+83 VLPKRAPIL

-100 LSVID
+100 LSVMD
-105 GIIPIPVDGD
+105 GIVEIPVDGD
-115 GIVDL
+115 GVVDL
-120 DALEALLAE
+120 GALEALLA
-129 GEDGTALVSVMLA
+129 GEDTPALVSVMLA
-142 NNETGALQP
+142 NNETGVLQP
-151 VADVAALAHAHGAL
+151 VADVAALAHEHGAL
-165 VHCDAVQAAG
+165 IHCDAVQAAG
-175 KMAIDFRALSCDLMS
+175 KMAIDFRAFNCDLMT
-190 LSAHKIGGPPGVGA
+190 LSAHKIGGPSGVGA
-204 LVIAGDV
+204 LVVTSGVEGD
-211 AEGLALSPVLR
+211 LTLIPMLH

-248 AAREGLAD
+248 AAREGLTD
-256 FARLGPWRDRIENR
+256 FARLGRWRERIENR
-270 LREHAGSRVYGFG
+270 LRQHADSRVYGFG
-283 APRLANTSCLIMPGV
+283 APRLANTSCLTMPGV

-331 AAMGADAKE
+331 AAMGVDANE

-351 NTTEDDV
+351 STTEDDADKFV
-358 ERFEEAWIQVH
+358 EAWIQVY
-369 GQAQANTHAHA
+369 GQAQAHA
-380 AA
+380 A

>member
-1 MGMENAVYM
+1 MGMKNPVYM

-18 RPEARDAVSR
+18 RPEARDAV
-28 ALAVTGNP
+28 ALALALTGNP

-61 GAEPAAVVFTSGGTE
+61 GAEPAWVVFTSGGTE

-83 GAGRARVL
+83 VLPKRAPIL

-100 LSVID
+100 LSVMD
-105 GIIPIPVDGD
+105 GIVEIPVDGD
-115 GIVDL
+115 GVVDL
-120 DALEALLAE
+120 GALEALLA
-129 GEDGTALVSVMLA
+129 GEDTPALVSVMLA
-142 NNETGALQP
+142 NNETGVLQP
-151 VADVAALAHAHGAL
+151 VADVVALAHEHGAL
-165 VHCDAVQAAG
+165 IHCDAVQAAG
-175 KMAIDFRALSCDLMS
+175 KMVIDFRALGCDLMS
-190 LSAHKIGGPPGVGA
+190 LSAHKIGGPSGVGA
-204 LVIAGDV
+204 LVVTSGVEGD
-211 AEGLALSPVLR
+211 LALIPMLR

-248 AAREGLAD
+248 AAREGLTD
-256 FARLGPWRDRIENR
+256 FARLGRWRERIENR
-270 LREHAGSRVYGFG
+270 LRQRADSRVYGFG
-283 APRLANTSCLIMPGV
+283 APRLANTSCLTMPGV

-304 IQLDLAGVAVSA
+304 IQFDLAGVAVSA

-331 AAMGADAKE
+331 AAMGVDANE

-351 NTTEDDV
+351 STTEDDADKFV
-358 ERFEEAWIQVH
+358 EAWIQVY
-369 GQAQANTHAHA
+369 GQAQAHA
-380 AA
+380 A

>member
-1 MGMENAVYM
+1 MGMKNPVYM

-18 RPEARDAVSR
+18 RPEARDAV
-28 ALAVTGNP
+28 ALALALTGNP

-61 GAEPAAVVFTSGGTE
+61 GAEPAWVVFTSGGTE

-83 GAGRARVL
+83 VLPKRAPIL

-100 LSVID
+100 LSVMD
-105 GIIPIPVDGD
+105 GIVEIPVDGD
-115 GIVDL
+115 GVVDL
-120 DALEALLAE
+120 GALEALLA
-129 GEDGTALVSVMLA
+129 GEDTPALVSVMLA
-142 NNETGALQP
+142 NNETGVLQP
-151 VADVAALAHAHGAL
+151 VADVAALAHEHGAL
-165 VHCDAVQAAG
+165 IHCDAVQAAG
-175 KMAIDFRALSCDLMS
+175 KMAIDFRTLGCDLMS
-190 LSAHKIGGPPGVGA
+190 LSAHKIGGPSGVGA
-204 LVIAGDV
+204 LVVTSGVEGD
-211 AEGLALSPVLR
+211 LALIPMLR

-248 AAREGLAD
+248 AAREGLTD
-256 FARLGPWRDRIENR
+256 FARLGRWRERIENR
-270 LREHAGSRVYGFG
+270 LRQYADSRVYGFG
-283 APRLANTSCLIMPGV
+283 APRLANTSCLTMPGV

-331 AAMGADAKE
+331 AAMGVDANE

-351 NTTEDDV
+351 NTTEDDADKFV
-358 ERFEEAWIQVH
+358 EAWIQVY
-369 GQAQANTHAHA
+369 GQAQAHA
-380 AA
+380 A

>member
-1 MGMENAVYM
+1 MGMKNPVYM

-18 RPEARDAVSR
+18 RPEARDAV
-28 ALAVTGNP
+28 ALALALTGNP

-61 GAEPAAVVFTSGGTE
+61 GAEPAWVVFTSGGTE

-83 GAGRARVL
+83 VLPKRAPIL

-100 LSVID
+100 LSVMD
-105 GIIPIPVDGD
+105 GIVEIPVDGD
-115 GIVDL
+115 GVVDL
-120 DALEALLAE
+120 GALEALLA
-129 GEDGTALVSVMLA
+129 GEDTPALVSVMLA
-142 NNETGALQP
+142 NNETGVLQP
-151 VADVAALAHAHGAL
+151 VADVAALAHEHGAL
-165 VHCDAVQAAG
+165 IHCDAVQAAG
-175 KMAIDFRALSCDLMS
+175 KMAIDFRALGCDLMS
-190 LSAHKIGGPPGVGA
+190 LSAHKIGGPSGVGA
-204 LVIAGDV
+204 LVVTSGVEGD
-211 AEGLALSPVLR
+211 LTLIPMLR

-248 AAREGLAD
+248 AAREGLTD
-256 FARLGPWRDRIENR
+256 FARLGRWRERIENR
-270 LREHAGSRVYGFG
+270 LRQHADSRVYGFG
-283 APRLANTSCLIMPGV
+283 APRLANTSCLTMPGV

-304 IQLDLAGVAVSA
+304 IQFDLAGVAVSA

-331 AAMGADAKE
+331 AAMGVDANE

-351 NTTEDDV
+351 NTTEDDADKFV
-358 ERFEEAWIQVH
+358 EAWIQVY
-369 GQAQANTHAHA
+369 GQAQAHA
-380 AA
+380 A

>member
-1 MGMENAVYM
+1 MKNPVYM

-18 RPEARDAVSR
+18 RPEARDAV
-28 ALAVTGNP
+28 ALALALTGNP

-61 GAEPAAVVFTSGGTE
+61 GAEPAWVVFTSGGTE

-83 GAGRARVL
+83 VLPKRAPIL

-100 LSVID
+100 LSVMD
-105 GIIPIPVDGD
+105 GIVEIPVDGD
-115 GIVDL
+115 GVVDL
-120 DALEALLAE
+120 GALEALLA
-129 GEDGTALVSVMLA
+129 GEDTPALVSVMLA
-142 NNETGALQP
+142 NNETGVLQP
-151 VADVAALAHAHGAL
+151 VADVAALAHEHGAL
-165 VHCDAVQAAG
+165 IHCDAVQAAG
-175 KMAIDFRALSCDLMS
+175 KMAIDFRTLGCDLMS
-190 LSAHKIGGPPGVGA
+190 LSAHKIGGPSGVGA
-204 LVIAGDV
+204 LVVTSGVEGD
-211 AEGLALSPVLR
+211 LALIPMLR

-248 AAREGLAD
+248 AAREGLTD
-256 FARLGPWRDRIENR
+256 FARLGRWRERIENR
-270 LREHAGSRVYGFG
+270 LRQHADSRVYGFG
-283 APRLANTSCLIMPGV
+283 APRLANTSCLTMPGV

-331 AAMGADAKE
+331 AAMGVDANE

-351 NTTEDDV
+351 NTTEDDADKFV
-358 ERFEEAWIQVH
+358 EAWIQVY
-369 GQAQANTHAHA
+369 GQAQAHA
-380 AA
+380 A

>member
-1 MGMENAVYM
+1 MGMKNPVYM

-18 RPEARDAVSR
+18 RPEARDAV
-28 ALAVTGNP
+28 ALALALTGNP

-61 GAEPAAVVFTSGGTE
+61 GAEPAWVVFTSGGTE

-83 GAGRARVL
+83 VLPKRAPIL

-100 LSVID
+100 LSVMD
-105 GIIPIPVDGD
+105 GIVEIPVDGD
-115 GIVDL
+115 GVVDL
-120 DALEALLAE
+120 GALEALLA
-129 GEDGTALVSVMLA
+129 GEDTPALVSVMLA
-142 NNETGALQP
+142 NNETGVLQP
-151 VADVAALAHAHGAL
+151 VADVAALAHEHGAL
-165 VHCDAVQAAG
+165 IHCDAVQAAG
-175 KMAIDFRALSCDLMS
+175 KMAIDFCALGCDLMS
-190 LSAHKIGGPPGVGA
+190 LSAHKIGGPSGVGA
-204 LVIAGDV
+204 LVVTSDV
-211 AEGLALSPVLR
+211 EGGLALIPMLR

-256 FARLGPWRDRIENR
+256 FARLGRWRERIENR
-270 LREHAGSRVYGFG
+270 LRQHADSRVYGFG
-283 APRLANTSCLIMPGV
+283 APRLANTSCLTMPGV

-304 IQLDLAGVAVSA
+304 IQLELAGVAVSA

-331 AAMGADAKE
+331 AALGVDANE

-351 NTTEDDV
+351 NTTEDDADKFV
-358 ERFEEAWIQVH
+358 EAWIQVY
-369 GQAQANTHAHA
+369 GQAQAHA
-380 AA
+380 A

>member
-1 MGMENAVYM
+1 MGMKNPVYM

-18 RPEARDAVSR
+18 RPEARDAV
-28 ALAVTGNP
+28 ALALALTGNP

-61 GAEPAAVVFTSGGTE
+61 GAEPAWVVFTSGGTE

-83 GAGRARVL
+83 VLPKRAPIL

-100 LSVID
+100 LSVMD
-105 GIIPIPVDGD
+105 GIVEIPVDGD
-115 GIVDL
+115 GVVDL
-120 DALEALLAE
+120 GALEALLA
-129 GEDGTALVSVMLA
+129 GEDTPALVSVMLA
-142 NNETGALQP
+142 NNETGVLQP
-151 VADVAALAHAHGAL
+151 VADVAALAHEHGAL
-165 VHCDAVQAAG
+165 IHCDAVQAAG
-175 KMAIDFRALSCDLMS
+175 KMAIDFRALGCDLMS
-190 LSAHKIGGPPGVGA
+190 LSAHKIGGPSGVGA
-204 LVIAGDV
+204 LVVTSGVEGDW
-211 AEGLALSPVLR
+211 ALIPMLR

-248 AAREGLAD
+248 AAREGLTD
-256 FARLGPWRDRIENR
+256 FARLGRWRERIENR
-270 LREHAGSRVYGFG
+270 LRQHADSRVYGFG
-283 APRLANTSCLIMPGV
+283 APRLANTSCLTMPGV

-331 AAMGADAKE
+331 AAMGVDANE

-351 NTTEDDV
+351 NTTEDDADKFV
-358 ERFEEAWIQVH
+358 EAWIQVY
-369 GQAQANTHAHA
+369 GQAQAHA
-380 AA
+380 A